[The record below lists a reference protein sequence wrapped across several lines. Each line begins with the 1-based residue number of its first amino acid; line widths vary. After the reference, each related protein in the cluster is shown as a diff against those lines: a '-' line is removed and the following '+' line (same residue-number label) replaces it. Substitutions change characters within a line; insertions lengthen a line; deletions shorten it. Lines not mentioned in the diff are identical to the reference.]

1 MESKRAVEAL
11 PPADGREAQRQEEG
25 RDGGRRI
32 PGVDLARALAI
43 IGMFAAHV
51 GPTYLESPAG
61 RLYALPHG
69 RASVLFVVLAGV
81 GVSLLA
87 GSRSKGLAEARRRLL
102 WRAWWLL
109 PAGLVL
115 QALKHGVLVILQTYA
130 ALYLVGIAACRL
142 PRRRLLAAALFM
154 GAAGPA
160 AFFLAKWSAPGPFTR
175 TAPSIFDPAGL
186 IVHKLALSGAYP
198 LITWAA
204 PFLFGMWLGRFDL
217 ADRRLRIRLLVYGF
231 AAAVSAPALS
241 AVLQSLRPQAFDPA
255 LWSEWAGAAAHSQ
268 APLWL
273 AGSTG
278 AASAALGLSLLA
290 ADAADRMLQPLAA
303 MGRLSL
309 TVYVGHLLALHR
321 WPHILASG
329 DLEEAVRSVLLM
341 SAAAAAFAAFWLRRK
356 RRGPL
361 EQLLLPPAAWLAP
374 PKTRQAPRRLD
385 EE

>member
-102 WRAWWLL
+102 GRAWWLL

-130 ALYLVGIAACRL
+130 A
-142 PRRRLLAAALFM
+142 
-154 GAAGPA
+154 
-160 AFFLAKWSAPGPFTR
+160 
-175 TAPSIFDPAGL
+175 
-186 IVHKLALSGAYP
+186 
-198 LITWAA
+198 
-204 PFLFGMWLGRFDL
+204 
-217 ADRRLRIRLLVYGF
+217 
-231 AAAVSAPALS
+231 
-241 AVLQSLRPQAFDPA
+241 
-255 LWSEWAGAAAHSQ
+255 
-268 APLWL
+268 
-273 AGSTG
+273 
-278 AASAALGLSLLA
+278 
-290 ADAADRMLQPLAA
+290 
-303 MGRLSL
+303 
-309 TVYVGHLLALHR
+309 
-321 WPHILASG
+321 
-329 DLEEAVRSVLLM
+329 
-341 SAAAAAFAAFWLRRK
+341 
-356 RRGPL
+356 
-361 EQLLLPPAAWLAP
+361 
-374 PKTRQAPRRLD
+374 
-385 EE
+385 